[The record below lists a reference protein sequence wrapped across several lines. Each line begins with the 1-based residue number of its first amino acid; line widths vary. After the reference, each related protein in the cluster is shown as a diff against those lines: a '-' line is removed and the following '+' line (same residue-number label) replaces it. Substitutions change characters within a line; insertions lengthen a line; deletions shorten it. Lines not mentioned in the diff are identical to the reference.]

1 MLFLPQVFLHCFLGH
16 MLFYLELTK
25 IKNFVRRFMLI
36 TNKLCYVV
44 YFYFRPLAPVPG
56 FRLSQEAMPDFCFSV
71 GHLWE
76 KKKKKH
82 WQNISSSCLH
92 KTYSS
97 TILRTSFQLPGY
109 NVYNCAVSV
118 HKLCTYT

>member
-44 YFYFRPLAPVPG
+44 YFYFRPLAPAPG
-56 FRLSQEAMPDFCFSV
+56 FQLLQEAMPDFCFSV
-71 GHLWE
+71 GHLWG
-76 KKKKKH
+76 KKKEEALAKYFK
-82 WQNISSSCLH
+82 
-92 KTYSS
+92 
-97 TILRTSFQLPGY
+97 
-109 NVYNCAVSV
+109 
-118 HKLCTYT
+118 